1 MAFTSSPKENYLLAA
16 LPDSEFQALL
26 PHLEPV
32 AMPAGQALCESGSA
46 ATHAYFPTSS
56 IVSLQ
61 YVLESG
67 SSVEVGMVGA
77 MGVVGVSVLLGGNST
92 PTRAVVLSAG
102 RGFRLRSK
110 IAKEQFDKA
119 GQFMFLTLLYTQA
132 LITQVGQIGACNR
145 HHRLDQRF
153 CRWLLLTVDRMPET
167 NLVMTQELI
176 ANVLG
181 VRREAVTEAALK
193 LQRAGLIR
201 YARGHIDVIDRHGLE
216 QRACE
221 CYEIIRMEYDR
232 LFTAMKTE
240 DAPIGQWQHAPLP
253 YARARR
259 EGVFR
264 T

>member
-26 PHLEPV
+26 PDLEPV
-32 AMPAGQALCESGSA
+32 AMPAGLSLCESGSA
-46 ATHAYFPTSS
+46 ATHAYFPTSA

-67 SSVEVGMVGA
+67 SSVEVGMVGR
-77 MGVVGVSVLLGGNST
+77 MGMVGLSVLLGGNST

-102 RGFRLRSK
+102 RGFRLKSR
-110 IAKEQFDKA
+110 IAKEAFDKT
-119 GQFMFLTLLYTQA
+119 GQFMFLSLLYTQA
-132 LITQVGQIGACNR
+132 LITQVGQTGACNR
-145 HHRLDQRF
+145 HHRLDQRL
-153 CRWLLLTVDRMPET
+153 CRWLLLTVDRIPES
-167 NLVMTQELI
+167 NLVLTQELI

-201 YARGHIDVIDRHGLE
+201 YARGHIDILDRHGLE
-216 QRACE
+216 QRSCE
-221 CYEIIRMEYDR
+221 CYEIIRMEYER
-232 LFTAMKTE
+232 LFAVMRP
-240 DAPIGQWQHAPLP
+240 DGAPIGQWQHAPLP
-253 YARARR
+253 YARVQR

-264 T
+264 K